1 MKKLLTAMAAV
12 LSVSVPLAEAADRE
26 QVREIKPLR
35 TLIAQKLDTAKLDS
49 ALGLK
54 AGIDSLKARKTYT
67 DKLGVTTVRYQQMFR
82 GLPVLNE
89 DIVVSTHA
97 DGAFKLGYGSVL
109 KGIARDV
116 KSIRPALT
124 ERKVLKNA
132 KALAAATASGRLSY
146 ENETTQLAIWQDAAG
161 KARLVYEVSF
171 VQYGDKPSRPH
182 FIIDARSGDVLK
194 SFDNLQTADAHGP
207 GGNQKT
213 GIYYYGTDFDY
224 MDVTQSG
231 STCVM
236 DNDVVKTINLRNRK
250 YFLPS
255 SAYAFT
261 CPENTYK
268 SINGAYSPL
277 NDAHYFGKVIFDMYS
292 DWLNTAPLTFQLQMR
307 VHYGRNYQ
315 NAFWNGTSMTFG
327 DGAGTFYPLVSLD
340 VSAHEVSHGFTE
352 QNSGLVYS
360 GKSGGLNEAFSDM
373 AGEAAEFYMTGTND
387 WMVGEQIFK
396 GTGALRYMDDPTLDG
411 ISIGHQSDYYNGM
424 DVHYSSGVY
433 NKAFYLLAT
442 TAGWDT
448 QEAFE
453 VYARANML
461 YWTANT
467 DWDTAG
473 DGVMD
478 AACDLGYSV
487 SDVQASLS
495 AVGIS
500 SDVSPGSSCN

>member
-1 MKKLLTAMAAV
+1 
-12 LSVSVPLAEAADRE
+12 
-26 QVREIKPLR
+26 
-35 TLIAQKLDTAKLDS
+35 
-49 ALGLK
+49 
-54 AGIDSLKARKTYT
+54 
-67 DKLGVTTVRYQQMFR
+67 
-82 GLPVLNE
+82 
-89 DIVVSTHA
+89 
-97 DGAFKLGYGSVL
+97 
-109 KGIARDV
+109 
-116 KSIRPALT
+116 
-124 ERKVLKNA
+124 
-132 KALAAATASGRLSY
+132 
-146 ENETTQLAIWQDAAG
+146 
-161 KARLVYEVSF
+161 
-171 VQYGDKPSRPH
+171 
-182 FIIDARSGDVLK
+182 
-194 SFDNLQTADAHGP
+194 
-207 GGNQKT
+207 
-213 GIYYYGTDFDY
+213 
-224 MDVTQSG
+224 
-231 STCVM
+231 
-236 DNDVVKTINLRNRK
+236 
-250 YFLPS
+250 
-255 SAYAFT
+255 
-261 CPENTYK
+261 
-268 SINGAYSPL
+268 
-277 NDAHYFGKVIFDMYS
+277 MYS

>member
-12 LSVSVPLAEAADRE
+12 LGVSIQVADAADRQ
-26 QVREIKPLR
+26 QVRDIQPLR
-35 TLIAQKLDTAKLDS
+35 TLIAQKLETSKLDS
-49 ALGLK
+49 VLGLT
-54 AGIDSLKARKTYT
+54 AGIDSLKARKTYI
-67 DKLGVTTVRYQQMFR
+67 DKSGVTTVRYQQLFR

-89 DIVVSTHA
+89 DIVVSTMG
-97 DGAFKLGYGSVL
+97 DGSYRLGYGSVL
-109 KGIARDV
+109 TGIARDV

-132 KALAAATASGRLSY
+132 KDLAAAGAGSKLSY
-146 ENETTQLAIWQDAAG
+146 ENESTQLAIWQDESG

-182 FIIDARSGDVLK
+182 YIIDARSGDVLK
-194 SFDNLQTADAHGP
+194 SFDNLQTADASGP

-224 MDVTQSG
+224 MDVAQSG
-231 STCVM
+231 NTCSM
-236 DNDVVKTINLRNRK
+236 DNNVVKTIDLRNRK
-250 YFLPS
+250 YFLPT
-255 SAYAFT
+255 YAFSFT

-292 DWLNTAPLTFQLQMR
+292 DWIDTAPLTFQLQMR

-315 NAFWNGTSMTFG
+315 NAFWNGSAMTFG

-352 QNSGLVYS
+352 QNSGLAYA
-360 GKSGGLNEAFSDM
+360 GESGGLNEAFSDM

-396 GTGALRYMDDPTLDG
+396 GTGALRYMDNPPQDG
-411 ISIGHQSDYYNGM
+411 ISIDHASDYYSGL

-442 TAGWDT
+442 TAGWNT
-448 QEAFE
+448 REAFE

-461 YWTANT
+461 YWTANMS
-467 DWDTAG
+467 WNWAG
-473 DGVMD
+473 SGVLD

-487 SDVQASLS
+487 SDVQASLT
-495 AVGIS
+495 AVGIN
-500 SDVSPGSSCN
+500 SDLSPGSSCN